1 MAVKQVVLSD
11 LGGEELSDETH
22 TRVMVKHPDLGFSV
36 ELDVSSEEAGKLV
49 NTTLRLVEFT
59 IYEPNKPP
67 RTALVETK
75 QIDKLFAGVDFDKVV
90 EGARKVETRQTTSQP
105 RKSSPAKASG
115 GGEPKLDYTAMDNIS
130 IIHRGRVTE
139 EEAKLVRE
147 NRDVANANR
156 ARVGQPPVGED
167 PKDAQRYNL

>member
-75 QIDKLFAGVDFDKVV
+75 QIDTLFKGVDFDKVL
-90 EGARKVETRQTTSQP
+90 EGARRAEEPRAVAPT
-105 RKSSPAKASG
+105 RKSSAPKAA
-115 GGEPKLDYTAMDNIS
+115 GGEKIDYTAPDRFGQL
-130 IIHRGRVTE
+130 HRGRLTDQEKELVKNNIE
-139 EEAKLVRE
+139 QASKNREAQTGSGI
-147 NRDVANANR
+147 DFT
-156 ARVGQPPVGED
+156 
-167 PKDAQRYNL
+167 DAKEILRYGL